1 MTYRPNGFNKFC
13 PLFESS
19 PHKQSK
25 TKLTPS
31 GAILKEILLNIYQSI

>member
-1 MTYRPNGFNKFC
+1 MYRPNGFNKFC

-25 TKLTPS
+25 TKSTPS
-31 GAILKEILLNIYQSI
+31 GAILNQIKSNIYQ